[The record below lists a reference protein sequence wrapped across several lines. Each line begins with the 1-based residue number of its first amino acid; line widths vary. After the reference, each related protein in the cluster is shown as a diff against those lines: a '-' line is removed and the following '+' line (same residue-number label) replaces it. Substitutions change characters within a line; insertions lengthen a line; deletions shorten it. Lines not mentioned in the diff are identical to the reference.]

1 MLRGGELIAGELHR
15 ERMLRTLREQGADT
29 GSTFLQ
35 SLLSTSPWREVEA
48 YLTGQQILPATT
60 YRLTLEYSLAGLSTI
75 RLVPYCKRTIRAL
88 RPILLPEGFEYSYK
102 YADRSFFEQMKAELA
117 DDEEPLFVRPD
128 GTITDTSFT
137 NVLIETEAGY
147 LTPARPL
154 LKGTQREGLL
164 RAGLIAEADDL
175 TLSTLRSKAK
185 AILLINALLPLEEA
199 LRLPQ
204 SPPRL
209 IYSPT
214 KNLAPQHE
222 YSTVRRGKLYPE
234 GRASERC
241 EEGGKFSCARKYF
254 FCAHRNK
261 FPCALKFNVMRAESL

>member
-1 MLRGGELIAGELHR
+1 MPTEDLHSPVTGTASPSFIETFMLRGGELIAGELHR

-35 SLLSTSPWREVEA
+35 SLLSTSPWREVETYFA
-48 YLTGQQILPATT
+48 GQQILPATT
-60 YRLTLEYSLAGLSTI
+60 YRLTLEYSLEGFSAI
-75 RLVPYCKRTIRAL
+75 RLIPYCKRTIRAL
-88 RPILLPEGFEYSYK
+88 RPLPLPDGFEHSYK

-128 GTITDTSFT
+128 GTITDTSYT
-137 NVLIETEAGY
+137 NVLIETESDY
-147 LTPARPL
+147 LTPTRPL

-199 LRLPQ
+199 LRLP
-204 SPPRL
+204 
-209 IYSPT
+209 
-214 KNLAPQHE
+214 
-222 YSTVRRGKLYPE
+222 PE
-234 GRASERC
+234 
-241 EEGGKFSCARKYF
+241 
-254 FCAHRNK
+254 
-261 FPCALKFNVMRAESL
+261 ALQD

>member
-1 MLRGGELIAGELHR
+1 MPAEDLHPPVANATSPSFIETFMLRGGELIAGELHR

-35 SLLSTSPWREVEA
+35 SLLSTSPWREVETYFA
-48 YLTGQQILPATT
+48 GQQILPATT
-60 YRLTLEYSLAGLSTI
+60 YRLSLEYSLEGFSAI
-75 RLVPYCKRTIRAL
+75 RLIPYCKRTIRAL
-88 RPILLPEGFEYSYK
+88 RPLPLPDGFEYSYK

-147 LTPARPL
+147 LTPAHPL
-154 LKGTQREGLL
+154 LKGTQREALL
-164 RAGLIAEADDL
+164 RTGLIAETDDL

-199 LRLPQ
+199 LRLP
-204 SPPRL
+204 
-209 IYSPT
+209 
-214 KNLAPQHE
+214 
-222 YSTVRRGKLYPE
+222 PE
-234 GRASERC
+234 
-241 EEGGKFSCARKYF
+241 
-254 FCAHRNK
+254 
-261 FPCALKFNVMRAESL
+261 ALQD

>member
-1 MLRGGELIAGELHR
+1 MLAEDLYPPVAGATSPSFIETFMLRGGELIAGELHR

-35 SLLSTSPWREVEA
+35 SLLNTSPWREVEA
-48 YLTGQQILPATT
+48 YLTGQQILPTTT
-60 YRLTLEYSLAGLSTI
+60 YRLTLEYSIAGLSAI
-75 RLVPYCKRTIRAL
+75 RLVPYCKRSIRAL
-88 RPILLPEGFEYSYK
+88 RPLPLPDGFEYNYK
-102 YADRSFFEQMKAELA
+102 YADRRFFERVKAELA

-147 LTPARPL
+147 LTPTRPL

-199 LRLPQ
+199 LRLP
-204 SPPRL
+204 
-209 IYSPT
+209 
-214 KNLAPQHE
+214 
-222 YSTVRRGKLYPE
+222 PE
-234 GRASERC
+234 
-241 EEGGKFSCARKYF
+241 
-254 FCAHRNK
+254 
-261 FPCALKFNVMRAESL
+261 ALQD

>member
-1 MLRGGELIAGELHR
+1 MPAEDLHPPVANATSPSFIETFMLRGGELIAGELHR

-137 NVLIETEAGY
+137 K
-147 LTPARPL
+147 RPH
-154 LKGTQREGLL
+154 R
-164 RAGLIAEADDL
+164 D
-175 TLSTLRSKAK
+175 RS
-185 AILLINALLPLEEA
+185 
-199 LRLPQ
+199 RLPH
-204 SPPRL
+204 PRP
-209 IYSPT
+209 S
-214 KNLAPQHE
+214 APQGH
-222 YSTVRRGKLYPE
+222 SARRPAACRAYRRSRRPYPQHAPLQ
-234 GRASERC
+234 G
-241 EEGGKFSCARKYF
+241 
-254 FCAHRNK
+254 
-261 FPCALKFNVMRAESL
+261 

>member
-1 MLRGGELIAGELHR
+1 
-15 ERMLRTLREQGADT
+15 MLRTLREQGADT

-35 SLLSTSPWREVEA
+35 SLLSTSPWQEVEA
-48 YLTGQQILPATT
+48 YLTGQQVLPATT

-88 RPILLPEGFEYSYK
+88 HPILLPDGFEYSYK
-102 YADRSFFEQMKAELA
+102 YANRSFFERVKAELA

-147 LTPARPL
+147 LTPTRPL

-185 AILLINALLPLEEA
+185 AILLINALLPLEDALHLSPEA
-199 LRLPQ
+199 LQ
-204 SPPRL
+204 D
-209 IYSPT
+209 
-214 KNLAPQHE
+214 
-222 YSTVRRGKLYPE
+222 
-234 GRASERC
+234 
-241 EEGGKFSCARKYF
+241 
-254 FCAHRNK
+254 
-261 FPCALKFNVMRAESL
+261 

>member
-1 MLRGGELIAGELHR
+1 MPAEDLHSPVAGTALPSFIETFMLRSGELIAGELHR
-15 ERMLRTLREQGADT
+15 ERMLRTLRGQGAET
-29 GSTFLQ
+29 SSTFLQ

-60 YRLTLEYSLAGLSTI
+60 YRLTLEYSLAGLSAT

-88 RPILLPEGFEYSYK
+88 RPLPLPNDFDYSYK

-128 GTITDTSFT
+128 GTITDTSYT
-137 NVLIETEAGY
+137 NVLIETESDY
-147 LTPARPL
+147 LTPTRPL

-199 LRLPQ
+199 LRLP
-204 SPPRL
+204 
-209 IYSPT
+209 
-214 KNLAPQHE
+214 
-222 YSTVRRGKLYPE
+222 PE
-234 GRASERC
+234 
-241 EEGGKFSCARKYF
+241 
-254 FCAHRNK
+254 
-261 FPCALKFNVMRAESL
+261 ALQD